1 MSTVHFRAEHW
12 KSCRMSKGRASQ
24 CGEQLLMDSEEKKWS
39 RRRQRVRD
47 IQFWV
52 AVSER
57 DMILILLAESKVC
70 FLLEKRMD

>member
-1 MSTVHFRAEHW
+1 
-12 KSCRMSKGRASQ
+12 MSKGRASQ
-24 CGEQLLMDSEEKKWS
+24 CGEQLLMESEEKKWS

-70 FLLEKRMD
+70 FLLENRMD